1 MQTLTPS
8 AAPSATVRTD
18 AGAHRAARRRRVIG
32 DAVMGYAFVAP
43 AVILFVLF
51 QGYPIIRGLMI
62 AFSDYRFLIP
72 DHQPFNGLDNWYEM
86 WRDATFWAAI
96 NRSIQYTGLY
106 VVLLL
111 LFGLIG
117 SVLIGSIQNQKEA
130 GVYRVIAYMPVVL
143 PIAVALLLWRQ
154 LLNNQFGY
162 VNHLLKDILGLPAP
176 NWLGDAAWVIPTLV
190 IAAVWKQMGQTIL
203 LFLIGIYGINRE
215 LYEAAAIDGAG
226 AWRRFQS
233 VTLPLLRPSFVLV
246 LVLSAG
252 VLGTAEE
259 SLIFFP
265 NENGPRAAAQLIGRY
280 SYDVAFKLG
289 DMRWGY
295 AAAMSLTV
303 GIISMLASVIIF
315 RLLRSE
321 RPD

>member
-1 MQTLTPS
+1 MQSLSPS
-8 AAPSATVRTD
+8 AERSGARKAD
-18 AGAHRAARRRRVIG
+18 AAHRATRRRRVIG
-32 DAVMGYAFVAP
+32 DAVMGYAFIAP
-43 AVILFVLF
+43 AVGLYLLF
-51 QGYPIIRGLMI
+51 QGYPIVRGLII

-72 DHQPFNGLDNWYEM
+72 DHQPFNGFNNWYEM
-86 WRDATFWAAI
+86 WKDATFWASM
-96 NRSIQYTGLY
+96 NRSFQYTGY
-106 VVLLL
+106 YMVGLLIL
-111 LFGLIG
+111 GLVG
-117 SVLIGSIQNQKEA
+117 AVLISSIKGPKEA
-130 GVYRVIAYMPVVL
+130 SVYRVIAYMPVVL

-162 VNHLLKDILGLPAP
+162 VNHVLRDILGLPAP

-190 IAAVWKQMGQTIL
+190 IAAVWKQVGQTIL

-226 AWRRFQS
+226 AWRRFRS
-233 VTLPLLRPSFVLV
+233 ITVPLLRPSFVLV

-252 VLGTAEE
+252 VLGTVEE

-265 NENGPRAAAQLIGRY
+265 NETGPRASALLIGRY

-295 AAAMSLTV
+295 AAAMGLTV
-303 GIISMLASVIIF
+303 GIISMVASAIVF
-315 RLLRSE
+315 RVLRSE
-321 RPD
+321 RAD

>member
-1 MQTLTPS
+1 MQTLSPS
-8 AAPSATVRTD
+8 AGSSAALRAD
-18 AGAHRAARRRRVIG
+18 AAAHRAARRRRVIG
-32 DAVMGYAFVAP
+32 DTLMGYAFVAP
-43 AVILFVLF
+43 AVGLYLLF
-51 QGYPIIRGLMI
+51 QGYPIVRGLMI

-72 DHQPFNGLDNWYEM
+72 DREPFNGINNWYEM
-86 WRDATFWAAI
+86 WRDATFWASMSRAF
-96 NRSIQYTGLY
+96 QYTGY
-106 VVLLL
+106 YMVGLLL
-111 LFGLIG
+111 LGLLG
-117 SVLIGSIQNQKEA
+117 AVLISSFQSQKEA
-130 GVYRVIAYMPVVL
+130 SVYRVIAYMPVVL

-154 LLNNQFGY
+154 LLNNQYGY
-162 VNHLLKDILGLPAP
+162 VNHLLRDILGLPAP
-176 NWLGDAAWVIPTLV
+176 NWLGDAAWVVPTLA

-226 AWRRFQS
+226 AWRRFVS

-303 GIISMLASVIIF
+303 GIISMLVSALVF
-315 RLLRSE
+315 RVLRGE
-321 RPD
+321 RLD

>member
-1 MQTLTPS
+1 MQTLSPS
-8 AAPSATVRTD
+8 AGPSATLRAD
-18 AGAHRAARRRRVIG
+18 AAHRAARRRRVVG
-32 DAVMGYAFVAP
+32 DALMGYAFVAP

-51 QGYPIIRGLMI
+51 QGYPIVRGLMI

-72 DHQPFNGLDNWYEM
+72 DHQPFNGLANWYEM
-86 WRDATFWAAI
+86 WRDATFWASL
-96 NRSIQYTGLY
+96 NRSFAYTGLY
-106 VVLLL
+106 VVGLLI
-111 LFGLIG
+111 FGLLG
-117 SVLIGSIQNQKEA
+117 SVLISSFQGQKEA
-130 GVYRVIAYMPVVL
+130 SVYRVIAYMPVVL

-162 VNHLLKDILGLPAP
+162 VNHLLKDILGLPTP
-176 NWLGDAAWVIPTLV
+176 NWLGDAAWIVPTLV
-190 IAAVWKQMGQTIL
+190 IAAVWKQAGQTIL

-215 LYEAAAIDGAG
+215 LYEAASIDGAS
-226 AWRRFQS
+226 AWRRFLS

-265 NENGPRAAAQLIGRY
+265 NENGPRNAAQLVGRY
-280 SYDVAFKLG
+280 GYDVAFKLG

-295 AAAMSLTV
+295 AAAMGLTV
-303 GIISMLASVIIF
+303 GILSMLASAIVF
-315 RLLRSE
+315 RVLRGE

>member
-1 MQTLTPS
+1 MQTLSPS
-8 AAPSATVRTD
+8 AGPSATLRAD
-18 AGAHRAARRRRVIG
+18 AAAHRAARRRRVVG

-43 AVILFVLF
+43 AVILFMLF

-72 DHQPFNGLDNWYEM
+72 DHQPFNGFSNWYEM
-86 WRDATFWAAI
+86 WRDATFWASI
-96 NRSIQYTGLY
+96 SRSFQYTGLY
-106 VVLLL
+106 VIGLLL
-111 LFGLIG
+111 LGLLGAVLIG
-117 SVLIGSIQNQKEA
+117 SVQSQKEA
-130 GVYRVIAYMPVVL
+130 GVYRVIAYLPVVL

-162 VNHLLKDILGLPAP
+162 VNHLLRDILGVSAP

-190 IAAVWKQMGQTIL
+190 IAAVWKQVGQTIL

-215 LYEAAAIDGAG
+215 MYEAAAIDGAG
-226 AWRRFQS
+226 PWRKFRYI
-233 VTLPLLRPSFVLV
+233 TLPLLRPTFFLV

-265 NENGPRAAAQLIGRY
+265 NE
-280 SYDVAFKLG
+280 
-289 DMRWGY
+289 
-295 AAAMSLTV
+295 
-303 GIISMLASVIIF
+303 
-315 RLLRSE
+315 
-321 RPD
+321 

>member
-1 MQTLTPS
+1 MQTLSPS
-8 AAPSATVRTD
+8 AGSSAALKAEAAT
-18 AGAHRAARRRRVIG
+18 HRAARRRRVIG
-32 DAVMGYAFVAP
+32 DALMGYGFIAP
-43 AVILFVLF
+43 AVGLYLLF
-51 QGYPIIRGLMI
+51 QGYPIVRGLMI

-72 DHQPFNGLDNWYEM
+72 DHQPFNGVNNWFEM
-86 WRDATFWAAI
+86 WRDTTFWAAM
-96 NRSIQYTGLY
+96 NRAFQYTGY
-106 VVLLL
+106 YMVGLLILGL
-111 LFGLIG
+111 LGA
-117 SVLIGSIQNQKEA
+117 VLISSFPSQKEA

-162 VNHLLKDILGLPAP
+162 VNYLLRDVLGLPAP
-176 NWLGDAAWVIPTLV
+176 NWLGDAAWVIPTLA

-226 AWRRFQS
+226 AWRRFTS
-233 VTLPLLRPSFVLV
+233 ITLPLLRPSFVLV

-265 NENGPRAAAQLIGRY
+265 NENGPRAAAQIIGRY

-303 GIISMLASVIIF
+303 GIISMVVSAIVF
-315 RLLRSE
+315 RVLRSE